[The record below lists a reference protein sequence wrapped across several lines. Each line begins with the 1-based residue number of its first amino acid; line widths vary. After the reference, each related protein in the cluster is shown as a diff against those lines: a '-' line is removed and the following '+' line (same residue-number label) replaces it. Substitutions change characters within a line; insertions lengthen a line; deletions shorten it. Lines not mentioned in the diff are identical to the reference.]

1 MKKTFIFILFA
12 FYANVLFAQDIEV
25 KSLKQIKA
33 SAEASTRKDLNDK
46 TCGLLRIKMDEEGAQ
61 FSGNLVGDVVYKN
74 GEYLLYMSSGSKR
87 ISIKHPNYLP
97 ITVLFSEFGINKL
110 ASGEEYKMATKLHK
124 EKQKNDPKKRGIVQ
138 FHIIP
143 SNAVLAIDNQPEASA
158 DSGNYTVSLPIG
170 THYYSVT
177 YDDFTI
183 DNQAV
188 KVEKQPKTVEVDLTE
203 FCPWLNIKSQD
214 TDADIYIND
223 EWRTTGN
230 WSGLVAPGEYTIQA
244 RKEGFRTLSQT
255 ITLQENERFTVDF
268 EQMKPIV
275 GSLKVDYEP
284 RNAEV
289 FLDGEKVGVTPLSL
303 DKVKPGRHKLEVKK
317 EFCKDVSKTIIIT
330 EDQELEI
337 KGKMPMTFWGVLLNE
352 AEKGDGCAMH
362 LLGIY
367 YGQITRGT
375 LAWEEGE
382 CYDCFKRFCKISQD
396 SYHGVENHYDNV
408 DFESNKPD
416 YQKASYWLDKAIHH
430 SPTHKYDDYKASI
443 INDLSYCYAQQGK
456 YDDSFRL
463 AKICVEEYHYEY
475 GKMLLAWHYYFGK
488 GTAMNK
494 SLALKLWE
502 YIPTDSS
509 ANDVL
514 ESTL

>member
-124 EKQKNDPKKRGIVQ
+124 EKQKSDPKKRGIVQ
-138 FHIIP
+138 FRITP
-143 SNAVLAIDNQPEASA
+143 SSAVLAIDNQPEASA

-255 ITLQENERFTVDF
+255 VTLQENEQFTVDF

-317 EFCKDVSKTIIIT
+317 EFCKDVSKNIIIT
-330 EDQELEI
+330 EEQELEV
-337 KGKMPMTFWGVLLNE
+337 KGKMPMTFWGVLLDE
-352 AEKGDGCAMH
+352 AEKGDGCAMI
-362 LLGIY
+362 LLAY
-367 YGQITRGT
+367 YFINPD
-375 LAWEEGE
+375 WNSPPCSE
-382 CYDCFKRFCKISQD
+382 CYDRYINLVNEG
-396 SYHGVENHYDNV
+396 YNGIENNFDDNRTP
-408 DFESNKPD
+408 NYP
-416 YQKASYWLDKAIHH
+416 KAIYWLEKATNH
-430 SPTHKYDDYKASI
+430 SPIHKFDHYQACVLYQ
-443 INDLSYCYAQQGK
+443 LSFCYAQQEK

-463 AKICVEEYHYEY
+463 AKKCHDKYQQ
-475 GKMLLAWHYYFGK
+475 GKELLAWHYYFGK
-488 GTAMNK
+488 GTTMNK
-494 SLALKLWE
+494 SLALKLWDN
-502 YIPTDSS
+502 IPTDRT
-509 ANDVL
+509 AYDIIRDL
-514 ESTL
+514 RY